1 MAVPWIKQVNIRPGL
16 MGKVSLA
23 ITAVALLTILVAAT
37 AWFSFN
43 QVVVV
48 QRQIISETVP
58 AIELA
63 RGIAQV
69 NTSALALVDQLAS
82 AQTLEDVDALTLSG
96 QAQFKE
102 AHRLLALLHDG
113 PIASQVVNRLDNTL
127 NAIETNLAQ
136 QTQVVRSDIQTR
148 ASAQSLLLQQQQAV
162 HRLML
167 LAESLA
173 ANASTST
180 TATIASIY
188 PMLQGPPQKTEIQT
202 SLDRLLEVDVD
213 RMERM
218 SEFQMVCF
226 RLNATLEKIG
236 TAKDDMALQA
246 LSKDFAADL
255 KILTRRIQDFRDP
268 SRQKEALN
276 QYARLTSAPAEHNLF
291 ALQRQRNLF
300 ASQWVGLRQEGA
312 SLAKALDAQG
322 AELLQASSQSIER
335 DSAFSR
341 AAISRG
347 AIGFMVIGVL
357 LLSVLLVTLWFL
369 LRYDIFERLKGIEG
383 SIRAFMTGNY
393 EARIPASHRPNDP
406 LAPLVQALEQ
416 FREHA
421 QARQKAEATN
431 QAQNEFLGTLSH
443 ELRTPLSGISGS
455 VQLLRDT
462 VLDDRQ
468 LEYLRMIAYA
478 NATLLEI
485 LEDMLGFSRLEA
497 GKTSLDVEVFSLTDT
512 LDDMLSLQMVTAMAK
527 GVAIVRDLPE
537 DIPDRLIGDRRKLNQ
552 VLLNTIGNALKFT
565 DEGEITVSVEQLPK
579 GTGPTV
585 NLRFSISD
593 TGIGIPPDQI
603 EKVFEPFYQVE
614 ATAHRRHGGTG
625 LGLAICQRLVELM
638 GGCISIQSELGE
650 GTTVT
655 FELPYEAAP
664 AMASSLSKK
673 ARSSAGAIPLTV
685 LVVEDDEINRI
696 VCGRYL
702 ESLGHQPVLAEDG
715 RSGLQTLERHTGTID
730 AVLMDISLPGAS
742 GYDVAMVMHQMQE
755 GRWKDLP
762 IIGMSAHVSPDT
774 FEQSK
779 SVGMAGFLSKP
790 FQRAQLAHMLAEV
803 VASTMAVSP
812 DTSVS
817 TQANEPLAAATQ
829 VDTTPDITNLLDLA
843 YLNQELEALGPAML
857 AQLAQMFD
865 NEAQTALQG
874 IQDSLNAQDFER
886 AGKLAH
892 KLRSAAG
899 NLGLTQVMVATR
911 TLEQTCKSSPV
922 DTSLIQ
928 ALAEALVS
936 DCRHSIAALKQWLGQ
951 QAT

>member
-1 MAVPWIKQVNIRPGL
+1 
-16 MGKVSLA
+16 MGKVSMA
-23 ITAVALLTILVAAT
+23 ITAVALLTVLVAAT

-69 NTSALALVDQLAS
+69 NTSALALVEQLAS
-82 AQTLEDVDALTLSG
+82 AQSLDEVESLTLSG
-96 QAQFKE
+96 KNQFKE

-113 PIASQVVNRLDNTL
+113 PIAFQVVNRLDNTL
-127 NAIETNLAQ
+127 NAIETNLEQ
-136 QTQVVRSDIQTR
+136 QAQVVRSDIQTR

-162 HRLML
+162 NRLML

-188 PMLQGPPQKTEIQT
+188 PMLQGTPQQSDIQS
-202 SLDRLLEVDVD
+202 SLDRLIEVDVD

-236 TAKDDMALQA
+236 TAQDDMALQA
-246 LSKDFAADL
+246 LSKEYAADL

-276 QYARLTSAPAEHNLF
+276 QYARLTSAPEEHSLF
-291 ALQRQRNLF
+291 AMQRQRNLN
-300 ASQWVGLRQEGA
+300 ASQWSGLRQEGA

-393 EARIPASHRPNDP
+393 QVRVPASERPNDP

-462 VLDDRQ
+462 VLDERQ

-537 DIPDRLIGDRRKLNQ
+537 GLPDRLIGDRRKLNQ
-552 VLLNTIGNALKFT
+552 VLLNTIGNAIKFT
-565 DEGEITVSVEQLPK
+565 DEGEITVSVKQLPS
-579 GTGPTV
+579 GTPPTV
-585 NLRFSISD
+585 RLRFSISD
-593 TGIGIPPDQI
+593 TGIGIPPDQLK
-603 EKVFEPFYQVE
+603 KVFDPFYQVE
-614 ATAHRRHGGTG
+614 ETAHRRHGGTG

-638 GGCISIQSELGE
+638 GGTISIQSEWSE
-650 GTTVT
+650 GTTVS
-655 FELPYEAAP
+655 FELPFEAAP
-664 AMASSLSKK
+664 DLSVSASKK
-673 ARSSAGAIPLTV
+673 DQTSLVCQPLTV

-702 ESLGHQPVLAEDG
+702 ESLGHQAVLAEDG
-715 RSGLQTLERHTGTID
+715 HSGLQTLEHHTGTID

-742 GYDVAMVMHQMQE
+742 GYDVAMAMHQMQQ
-755 GRWKDLP
+755 GRWKNLP

-774 FEQSK
+774 FDQSK

-790 FQRAQLAHMLAEV
+790 FQRAQLAHMLSEV
-803 VASTMAVSP
+803 VTSTKAVSL
-812 DTSVS
+812 DAAMRTIE
-817 TQANEPLAAATQ
+817 NESLAHATQ
-829 VDTTPDITNLLDLA
+829 TDTTPDHATLLDLA
-843 YLNQELEALGPAML
+843 YLSKELEALGPAML
-857 AQLAQMFD
+857 AQLAHMFD
-865 NEAQTALQG
+865 NEAQTAVQG
-874 IQDSLNAQDFER
+874 IQDSLDAQDFER

-911 TLEQTCKSSPV
+911 TLEQACKTSPV
-922 DTSLIQ
+922 DTALIQ
-928 ALAEALVS
+928 TRAAAIVS
-936 DCRHSIAALKQWLGQ
+936 DCSHSIAALKQWLGQ
-951 QAT
+951 QAA